1 MLGCFPRSHIRL
13 HALAISL
20 EYIAMNEQ
28 KVSSNYLLGIISQDY
43 KAPIEKSLSPA
54 DALFVFQSRVI
65 RKIVKKR
72 INRSRI
78 SHYQYY
84 TNQKWGDPHNYDL
97 MINTGNM
104 TFAMACDIIVHLYQ
118 IKHKTL

>member
-1 MLGCFPRSHIRL
+1 MRYSRTMANYILKDFPKESI
-13 HALAISL
+13 I
-20 EYIAMNEQ
+20 
-28 KVSSNYLLGIISQDY
+28 KVFCYTD
-43 KAPIEKSLSPA
+43 AA
-54 DALFVFQSRVI
+54 DASERCKAVYHIASENVEAEI
-65 RKIVKKR
+65 KR

-78 SHYQYY
+78 NHYQYY

-118 IKHKTL
+118 IRHKTL